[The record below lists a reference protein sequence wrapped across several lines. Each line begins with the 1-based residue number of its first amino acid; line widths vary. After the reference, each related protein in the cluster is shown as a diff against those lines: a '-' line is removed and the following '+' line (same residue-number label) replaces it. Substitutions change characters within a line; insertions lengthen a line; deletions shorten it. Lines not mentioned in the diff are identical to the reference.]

1 MKYIFQSKC
10 IVFSILIPL
19 GMFIYC
25 IDKKLSQDFDEGAT
39 SSDHFYIIGLLI
51 FVVSILLAVIL
62 NIHNNSK

>member
-1 MKYIFQSKC
+1 
-10 IVFSILIPL
+10 
-19 GMFIYC
+19 MFIYC